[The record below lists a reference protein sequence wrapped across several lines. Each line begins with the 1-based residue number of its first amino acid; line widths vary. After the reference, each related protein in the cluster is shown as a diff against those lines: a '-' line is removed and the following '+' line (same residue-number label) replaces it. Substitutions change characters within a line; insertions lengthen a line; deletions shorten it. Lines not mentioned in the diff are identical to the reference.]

1 MCERIKIQIYA
12 DPNNSNPTLTLPDI
26 PWFPGL
32 TVLQAMIIG
41 ISMHS
46 ADLSFGILYR
56 SSPICG
62 AAIDSINGVSNGD
75 RANHYWSLYMNG
87 QETVVGAGETILL
100 WDVSRQTALVEW
112 RYTDASAELMPA
124 A

>member
-12 DPNNSNPTLTLPDI
+12 DPNNPNPTLTLPDV
-26 PWFPGL
+26 PWSPGL

-41 ISMHS
+41 ISMHP
-46 ADLSFGILYR
+46 ADLSFRVLYR

-62 AAIDSINGVSNGD
+62 AAIDSINGLSNND
-75 RANHYWSLYMNG
+75 KANHYWFLYMNG
-87 QETVVGAGETILL
+87 QETAVGASEAILL
-100 WDVSRQTALVEW
+100 WDPSRQTALVEW
-112 RYTDASAELMPA
+112 RYTDASSELIPA